1 MFVFGFI
8 PNTQTELSGIEAL
21 GKLRFEKELGKVVDA
36 TSNVIKPAL
45 QAFKEVTALPLKLNA
60 NGMVWVALYATAE
73 DEGPVQIDDHPVNN
87 EAGFSPSVFT
97 PPGFFPAFV

>member
-45 QAFKEVTALPLKLNA
+45 QAFKEVTALPLKLMCGLMFAMFLDLSNK
-60 NGMVWVALYATAE
+60 NINLFSN
-73 DEGPVQIDDHPVNN
+73 PV
-87 EAGFSPSVFT
+87 S
-97 PPGFFPAFV
+97 